1 MVRTEVM
8 QNALNVFL
16 LCFIPLFVAMD
27 GPGVLPIFLNFTS
40 GLSERAR
47 RRLVTQATLT
57 AFAVAVIFLATGKVL
72 FRVLGI
78 DEHDFR
84 IGGGI
89 VLLFIAI
96 GDLMVSNLD
105 SRRVTSGDTDFGVV
119 PIGVPLIMGPAALTT
134 SLILVD
140 SYGTFMTSVALL
152 VNLLLIWLMFRYSNV
167 VVKILGKN
175 GSRAFA
181 KVAALFLA
189 AIACKMIRMGVTG
202 AIASA

>member
-1 MVRTEVM
+1 M
-8 QNALNVFL
+8 QNAFNVFL

-47 RRLVTQATLT
+47 RRLVTQATFT
-57 AFAVAVIFLATGKVL
+57 AFAVAVLFLATGKIL

-78 DEHDFR
+78 DENDFR

-105 SRRVTSGDTDFGVV
+105 SRRVTTDSDFGVV

-134 SLILVD
+134 SLILVE
-140 SYGTFMTSVALL
+140 SHGTFMTSVAL
-152 VNLLLIWLMFRYSNV
+152 VANLILIWSMFRYSNV

-202 AIASA
+202 AVAGT

>member
-1 MVRTEVM
+1 MTQTM
-8 QNALNVFL
+8 QDAFNIFL

-57 AFAVAVIFLATGKVL
+57 AFAVAVLFLATGKIL

-84 IGGGI
+84 IGGGV

-105 SRRVTSGDTDFGVV
+105 SRRVTTDSDFGVV

-134 SLILVD
+134 SLILVEAH
-140 SYGTFMTSVALL
+140 GTFMTSLALV
-152 VNLLLIWLMFRYSNV
+152 VNLILIWLMFRHSNLV
-167 VVKILGKN
+167 VRVLGKN

-202 AIASA
+202 VVNAT

>member
-1 MVRTEVM
+1 M
-8 QNALNVFL
+8 QNAFNVFL

-47 RRLVTQATLT
+47 RRLVTQATFT
-57 AFAVAVIFLATGKVL
+57 AFAVAVLFLATGKIL

-78 DEHDFR
+78 DENDFR

-105 SRRVTSGDTDFGVV
+105 SRRVNNDSDFGVV

-134 SLILVD
+134 SLILVE
-140 SYGTFMTSVALL
+140 SHGTFMTSVAL
-152 VNLLLIWLMFRYSNV
+152 VANLILIWAMFRYSNV

-202 AIASA
+202 VVAST

>member
-1 MVRTEVM
+1 M
-8 QNALNVFL
+8 QTAFNVFL

-57 AFAVAVIFLATGKVL
+57 AFAVAVIFLATGKIL

-105 SRRVTSGDTDFGVV
+105 SRRVTGDADFGVV

-152 VNLLLIWLMFRYSNV
+152 ANLLLIWLMFRYSNV
-167 VVKILGKN
+167 VVRILGKN